1 MTIRAKI
8 LLLIAAVALIIGSL
22 GLLSFYDR
30 IQEAEHIARH
40 EAMSVAKTLAFE
52 LTTSS
57 WGRPEGS
64 HEINHYV
71 QEVRQHLNRD
81 IVVVDT
87 DQKIIGDVVES
98 EIGLKFTHDSN
109 DEVGMTLKDGNPRVF
124 TEVSDAYPQ
133 GIKLMV
139 LPLNSPEGRRTGAL
153 ILEYTPVYNE
163 ILSQTRASAK
173 RFLAFYIIAI
183 CLSLLAGYALTSDF
197 LRSLL
202 NVRDIA
208 GKIASG
214 DFDARIQYDRSDE
227 IGDLSL
233 SFNKMADAIR
243 SSRQEMIKTNADLRR
258 SEEKFRTLFDAATDG
273 IFVLDL
279 KGNFIDVNE
288 RGHTRL
294 GYTKEEMLSLHI
306 SRLDP
311 PEFAALVPERL
322 GRIMEEG
329 SALFES
335 AHVRKD
341 GSVMPVEVNSR
352 ILEYEGGKVFFSVI
366 RDITERKRMENALI
380 EYQENLEE
388 LVVRRT
394 EEAMSAAHLASLGEL
409 AAGVAHEI
417 NNPINGIINYAQIL
431 ANRLVNDAKAKD
443 ISGRIISEGIRI
455 ANIVKT
461 LLSFGREIR
470 DEKKCVHI
478 GEVFHGALD
487 LMMTQIQKDGIHLKI
502 HIPDDLPDVMIN
514 PQQLQQVFLNVLS
527 NARYALNQKYAG
539 TCGDKNIEIEGERTN
554 VGGRP
559 HIRISLTDQGTG
571 IPSDLLDK
579 TIRPFFTTKPSGQG
593 TGLGLS
599 LSNNIIKEHGGRI
612 TLESREGEFT
622 RVIIDVPA
630 VEKGEQQA

>member
-22 GLLSFYDR
+22 GILSFLDR
-30 IQEAEHIARH
+30 IEEAEHIARH
-40 EAMSVAKTLAFE
+40 EAMSVAKTLTFE
-52 LTTSS
+52 LTTCP
-57 WGRPEGS
+57 WGRPEGRR
-64 HEINHYV
+64 EINHYI

-81 IVVVDT
+81 IVVVDA
-87 DQKIIGDVVES
+87 DQKISGDVVAS
-98 EIGLKFTHDSN
+98 EIGLIFNHDRN
-109 DEVGMTLKDGNPRVF
+109 DEVGMTLKDGNPRFF

-139 LPLNSPEGRRTGAL
+139 LPLNSPEARRTGAL
-153 ILEYTPVYNE
+153 ILEYTPMYNE
-163 ILSQTRASAK
+163 ILSQTRATAK
-173 RFLAFYIIAI
+173 RFFAFYIIAI
-183 CLSLLAGYALTSDF
+183 CLSLLAGYALTSNF

-202 NVRDIA
+202 KVRDTA
-208 GKIASG
+208 GQIASG
-214 DFDARIQYDRSDE
+214 DFDARIKYDRADE

-233 SFNKMADAIR
+233 SFNVMADAIR
-243 SSRQEMIKTNADLRR
+243 SSRQEMIKSNEDLRR
-258 SEEKFRTLFDAATDG
+258 SEEKFHTLFDASTDG

-279 KGNFIDVNE
+279 KGNFIDVNQ
-288 RGHTRL
+288 RAHTRL

-306 SRLDP
+306 SRLDT

-322 GRIMEEG
+322 GRVMEEG
-329 SALFES
+329 STLFES

-352 ILEYEGGKVFFSVI
+352 LLEYEGRKVFFSVI

-388 LVVRRT
+388 LVARRT
-394 EEAMSAAHLASLGEL
+394 EEAMRAAHLASIGEL

-431 ANRLVNDAKAKD
+431 ANRLIHDSKARD
-443 ISGRIISEGIRI
+443 ISGRIINEGIRI

-478 GEVFHGALD
+478 GEVLREALD

-502 HIPDDLPDVMIN
+502 HIPEDLPDVMIN

-527 NARYALNQKYAG
+527 NARYALNQKYAV
-539 TCGDKNIEIEGERTN
+539 TCEDKYIEIEGERIN
-554 VGGRP
+554 MGGKR
-559 HIRISLTDQGTG
+559 HIRISLTDHGTG

-579 TIRPFFTTKPSGQG
+579 TIKPFFTTKPSGQG

-622 RVIIDVPA
+622 RVIIDLPA
-630 VEKGEQQA
+630 VEKDERQA